1 VLLKSSNNIA
11 YLSLIIA
18 LQLNLMMRMMMMMMM
33 RVTYLRHANHL
44 HVQTDQ
50 SAVLVVALKAVVMNV
65 QRRRMIK
72 PMPWLHRM
80 LSSEL

>member
-1 VLLKSSNNIA
+1 MLLKSSNNIA
-11 YLSLIIA
+11 YLSLIDA
-18 LQLNLMMRMMMMMMM
+18 LQLNLKRRRRMMM
-33 RVTYLRHANHL
+33 RGTYLRQVPRRRQL
-44 HVQTDQ
+44 LLQ
-50 SAVLVVALKAVVMNV
+50 SAVLVVGDVMSM